1 MAAHAG
7 LTVAKLTSASREQ
20 KVALPRQIAMYLCR
34 ILAEEKLQAIAE
46 KFNKK
51 DHTTVISAIDRVKS
65 LIETDEQVRAAV
77 AALTAHLAP

>member
-1 MAAHAG
+1 
-7 LTVAKLTSASREQ
+7 
-20 KVALPRQIAMYLCR
+20 MYLCR

-65 LIETDEQVRAAV
+65 LIETDEQARASV
-77 AALTAHLAP
+77 QSLTSKLAP